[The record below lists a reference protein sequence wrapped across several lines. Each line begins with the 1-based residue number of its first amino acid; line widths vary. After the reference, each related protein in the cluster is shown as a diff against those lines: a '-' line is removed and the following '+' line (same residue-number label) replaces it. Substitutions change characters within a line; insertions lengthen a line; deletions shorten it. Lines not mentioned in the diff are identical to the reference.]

1 MGDNINKIISKNLQ
15 RLMEEKDVNNVEL
28 GKAVG
33 VSQSTVGKWLLC
45 KSTPRMGAIES
56 LAKFFDCEKSDILED
71 KSKKPFSLPS
81 STYKLIQSTA
91 GAGLNDYE
99 FESNDFELV
108 KIPDQFLGK
117 YAGRD
122 DVVIIKANG
131 ESMNKIIPNQ
141 SYMALIY
148 NDYDYIPQNG
158 DIIVYRL
165 AGSGLGVKR
174 YIDMVNEIMLK
185 PESTDPIYEEKR
197 YSKSELD
204 DLTIL
209 GKVVMYNVT
218 LE

>member
-1 MGDNINKIISKNLQ
+1 MEDNINKIISRNLQ

-28 GKAVG
+28 GKAIG

-141 SYMALIY
+141 SYVGIIY
-148 NDYDYIPQNG
+148 KDYDYLPQTG

-165 AGSGLGVKR
+165 RGEGLGIKR
-174 YIDMVNEIMLK
+174 FIDMYDEIMLK
-185 PESTDPIYEEKR
+185 PESTEQIYKEQRFKKETA
-197 YSKSELD
+197 D
-204 DLTIL
+204 DFEIL

-218 LE
+218 LD